1 MVNTPYSCRSQPLC
15 PTFLCNAYLHIYGA
29 FHTCPKTLDN
39 CAQGGAGAEATTM
52 GFGCASE
59 DAGATLALFSEVIRS
74 PALAQPKVDL
84 YKAQVRRWLGRSR
97 DSAAVTSLCDG
108 D

>member
-1 MVNTPYSCRSQPLC
+1 
-15 PTFLCNAYLHIYGA
+15 
-29 FHTCPKTLDN
+29 
-39 CAQGGAGAEATTM
+39 M

-84 YKAQVRRWLGRSR
+84 YKAQVRAGSGRSG
-97 DSAAVTSLCDG
+97 DGTAVTSLSDG
-108 D
+108 ETISQGLMPLSIVFAACRACRCPSCSPQYGQVM

>member
-1 MVNTPYSCRSQPLC
+1 LIET
-15 PTFLCNAYLHIYGA
+15 LH
-29 FHTCPKTLDN
+29 PR
-39 CAQGGAGAEATTM
+39 AQGGAGAEATTM

-84 YKAQVRRWLGRSR
+84 YKAQVLHELGCSGT
-97 DSAAVTSLCDG
+97 VG
-108 D
+108 H

>member
-1 MVNTPYSCRSQPLC
+1 
-15 PTFLCNAYLHIYGA
+15 
-29 FHTCPKTLDN
+29 
-39 CAQGGAGAEATTM
+39 M

-84 YKAQVRRWLGRSR
+84 YKAQVCDGLGRCGGSVQR
-97 DSAAVTSLCDG
+97 CPG
-108 D
+108 I